1 MKLTFNGSE
10 KRSAMRAKRARVK
23 KKEQNKAKN
32 RVGGFA
38 IPFAYAQQQLSRAS
52 EHLQIALALFP
63 LGAEANELM
72 GLVFLQANDGH
83 SATRISMWWPARV
96 AGVVLCRDARAQA
109 GPGGEVR
116 VEP

>member
-10 KRSAMRAKRARVK
+10 KRSALHTKRAMVK
-23 KKEQNKAKN
+23 KKSDQAKARF

-38 IPFAYAQQQLSRAS
+38 IPFAYAQHQLALAS

-72 GLVFLQANDGH
+72 GLVPRCAAASRTL
-83 SATRISMWWPARV
+83 P
-96 AGVVLCRDARAQA
+96 
-109 GPGGEVR
+109 
-116 VEP
+116 